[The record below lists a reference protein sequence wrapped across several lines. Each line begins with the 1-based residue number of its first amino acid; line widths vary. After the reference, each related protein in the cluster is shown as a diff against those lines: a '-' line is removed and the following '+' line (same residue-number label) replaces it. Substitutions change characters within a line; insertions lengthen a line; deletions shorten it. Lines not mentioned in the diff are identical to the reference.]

1 MFNQETPT
9 PDYAAAHAYLL
20 QFINYEKQ
28 MPELYGP
35 DKMDPSRPGR
45 LLTALGSPHTRL
57 KAVHIAGTKGKGS
70 VAAFCAFALRAAGL
84 KVGLYTSPHLVE
96 FRERLRILTPDDA
109 DGRISQAE
117 FVTLVAAL
125 QQVVPTIPGL
135 TWFELVTALAFMHFA
150 RQQVDVAVVE
160 VGLGGRLDATNA
172 LTPLVSVITSI
183 SYDHTALLGHTLP
196 EIAAEKGGIIK
207 PGIPVVIAPQEP
219 SALSR
224 LQEIAARQR
233 APVTLVGQDITFET
247 LASGPPTAQVRVHD
261 QRQPASSLDKLLLTL
276 PLLGQHQQIN
286 AVTALAALDQIHPY
300 FPELTPAAIAR
311 GFASA
316 SWPGRLQLLQPPTP
330 DTPGILLDGAHN
342 GDSAIRLSQALRELY
357 PGYRLWFLV
366 GITRDKD
373 IAGIFQALLPHA
385 SGAIAIRS
393 SHPRAADPVQL
404 QQIAASLGYTLDV
417 SPDLNHALQTL
428 WQQAIKAKAAAENA
442 AAGDMICVTGSLF
455 IVGDLLNQWERLQSD
470 LSKPTA

>member
-45 LLTALGSPHTRL
+45 LLAALGSPHTRL

-96 FRERLRILTPDDA
+96 FRERLRILTPNDA

-117 FVTLVAAL
+117 FVALVAAL

-150 RQQVDVAVVE
+150 RQQVDVAVIE
-160 VGLGGRLDATNA
+160 VGLGGRLDATNT

-183 SYDHTALLGHTLP
+183 SYDHTALLGQTLP

-219 SALSR
+219 PALAR
-224 LQEIAARQR
+224 LQEIAAARR
-233 APVTLVGQDITFET
+233 AAVTLIGQDFTFAN
-247 LASGPPTAQVRVHD
+247 LSSGPPASQLCVHD
-261 QRQPASSLDKLLLTL
+261 RRHPGSPVDELLLAL
-276 PLLGQHQQIN
+276 PLLGQHQQVN
-286 AVTALAALDQIHPY
+286 AVTALAALDQIRPH
-300 FPELTPAAIAR
+300 FPQLNAAAIAR

-316 SWPGRLQLLQPPTP
+316 SWPGRLQLLQPPTA

-342 GDSAIRLSQALRELY
+342 GDSAVRLSQALRELY

-366 GITRDKD
+366 GVTRDKD
-373 IAGIFQALLPHA
+373 IAGILHPLLPHA
-385 SGAIAIRS
+385 SGAVAIRS
-393 SHPRAADPVQL
+393 SHPRTADPTQL
-404 QQIAASLGYTLDV
+404 QQIAASLGYTLDI
-417 SPDLNHALQTL
+417 SPALNHALQTL
-428 WQQAIKAKAAAENA
+428 WQQAVEAKAAADSA
-442 AAGDMICVTGSLF
+442 PGDLICVTGSLF
-455 IVGDLLNQWERLQSD
+455 IIGDLLNQWERLQSD
-470 LSKPTA
+470 LSKPTSS